1 MAILKFKEIEKMNE
15 NEINEKLKELKA
27 EIIKARVAFGKSGKA
42 NLREIKRT
50 TARLMTQKTRLK
62 LNKKMEVRKK

>member
-27 EIIKARVAFGKSGKA
+27 EIIKARVASGKSGKA